1 MKIHKL
7 SILIS
12 AFNLFLMLFIFL
24 GSSSGEN
31 GVMIGSNCRL
41 TEDGT
46 NFKVTYNGE
55 TRLIINKSTGNIT
68 AGSVEGTG
76 AGTIYSDAVNANSIS
91 GTLNAVPRLELTSKS
106 GVSLSKGNAYIYQN
120 SGKLIL
126 AYADDFGSSYYF
138 WVNLSQIGDINTWTY
153 SPTEP

>member
-1 MKIHKL
+1 
-7 SILIS
+7 
-12 AFNLFLMLFIFL
+12 MLFIFL

-31 GVMIGSNCRL
+31 AIMIGSNCKL
-41 TEDGT
+41 TEDGA
-46 NFKVTYNGE
+46 NFKVIYNGE

-76 AGTIYSDAVNANSIS
+76 PGTIYSDALSANSIS
-91 GTLNAVPRLELTSKS
+91 GNLNAVPKLELSSTS
-106 GVSLSKGNAYIYQN
+106 GASLTKGNAYIFQN

-126 AYADDFGSSYYF
+126 AYADDFGNSYYF
-138 WVNLSQIGDINTWTY
+138 WVNLSQTGDINTWTY